1 MEDKKEVN
9 QTQIMNDFIVGEG
22 PSNHAESIN
31 LAIVGEGTLDIVNNL
46 TLTTSSSEIV
56 NQPPLIGYLNVL
68 KALDEGSKAARVEW
82 VDSYIKLVDGV
93 IFLEKIDEAGN
104 VRSSSIYA
112 KSQDDLI
119 AQDWYIIN

>member
-1 MEDKKEVN
+1 MEDKKEVTSKATEN
-9 QTQIMNDFIVGEG
+9 V
-22 PSNHAESIN
+22 N
-31 LAIVGEGTLDIVNNL
+31 LAIVGEGTLNTVNNL
-46 TLTTSSSEIV
+46 TENKDSITTSSSEIV

-82 VDSYIKLVDGV
+82 VDSYIKVVDGV
-93 IFLEKIDEAGN
+93 IFLEKIDEQFN
-104 VRSSSIYA
+104 VRSSSPYA